1 MENKKVFERMSSEEF
16 KTQWPQD
23 WIDFTSYTRILLVA
37 NVYDNDYD
45 PEIEI
50 LKFIEEKTF
59 LKLAFVEKTREDDWE
74 RNLLWIYLHD
84 NSEFK
89 YLNEDFAALS
99 GIGDGFNFQAV
110 DIDNRILQGYTYGD
124 LDSGM
129 YCEIDPED
137 FDPNSEENQTY
148 YESIDLRLNSS
159 PIKIE
164 E

>member
-1 MENKKVFERMSSEEF
+1 M
-16 KTQWPQD
+16 
-23 WIDFTSYTRILLVA
+23 
-37 NVYDNDYD
+37 
-45 PEIEI
+45 
-50 LKFIEEKTF
+50 
-59 LKLAFVEKTREDDWE
+59 
-74 RNLLWIYLHD
+74 WIYLHD